1 MKSNIT
7 YSLSLQKQISK
18 QSVAFDTEINQ
29 AFNDINLRS
38 LTRQS
43 NIIKKRGF
51 DTVSLLFLYLLL
63 PFLKRKVSDYWNS
76 QYLQNHVDACKD
88 TFYRFLN
95 HERFNW
101 RRLVYLIALRIIARS
116 KDVLLKDKVLIAD
129 DTVTAKSGKE
139 IELISYHRD
148 HKTKRS
154 ILGTQFLQLG
164 FHDGSHFFPIDG
176 AFHTSKHRPNTK
188 MRDIDKRTNG
198 WKRRTEAL
206 SKKTDILVQMAD
218 RANKAGIDAA
228 FMLFDS
234 WFAHDDTISRIYKTG
249 YNVICRLKKNRVK
262 YDYQGEQYTLKQLW
276 QKVAKKKTQ
285 WIDGQQLKGVCLNV
299 TLPKTDLV
307 RILFVSDGRK
317 DWQVLLC
324 TDIYQK
330 PDEIIEYYARRWS
343 IEVYFKD
350 AKQLFYMGK
359 DQSNNFDALVAAN
372 SLVMIRYLLIVYILS
387 KRRLEGPIGP
397 LFRQESDRQTFSVF
411 AKAIWDNIKE
421 LIFRSS
427 DILSYQID
435 LDILFHVID
444 IIENT
449 IIGQIPFLTAKL

>member
-29 AFNDINLRS
+29 AFNEINFRS

-51 DTVSLLFLYLLL
+51 DTVSLLFLYILL

-101 RRLVYLIALRIIARS
+101 RKLVYLVALRIIARS
-116 KDVLLKDKVLIAD
+116 KKVPLKDKVLIAD
-129 DTVTAKSGKE
+129 DTVVAKSGKE
-139 IELISYHRD
+139 IELISYHHD
-148 HKTKRS
+148 HKTKSS

-164 FHDGSHFFPIDG
+164 YHDGSNFFPIDG

-198 WKRRTEAL
+198 WKRRKEAL
-206 SKKTDILVQMAD
+206 SKKTDVLVQMAD
-218 RANKAGIDAA
+218 RASRYGIDAE

-234 WFAHDDTISRIYKTG
+234 WFAHDDTISKIYKIG
-249 YNVICRLKKNRVK
+249 YGVICRLKRNRVK
-262 YDYQGEQYTLKQLW
+262 YGYQGQLYTLKQLW
-276 QKVAKKKTQ
+276 QQVAKKKTE
-285 WIDGQQLKGVCLNV
+285 WISDQNIKGVCLNV
-299 TLPKTDLV
+299 SLPKTGMV
-307 RILFVSDGRK
+307 RVLFVSDGRK

-324 TDIYQK
+324 TDLELESA
-330 PDEIIEYYARRWS
+330 EILKYYARRWA

-359 DQSNNFDALVAAN
+359 DQSNTFDALIAAN

-387 KRRLEGPIGP
+387 KRRLDGPIGP
-397 LFRQESDRQTFSVF
+397 LFRQESDRQTFLVF
-411 AKAIWDNIKE
+411 AKAIWDNVKE

-444 IIENT
+444 IIENA
-449 IIGQIPFLTAKL
+449 IVGQIPILTAKL